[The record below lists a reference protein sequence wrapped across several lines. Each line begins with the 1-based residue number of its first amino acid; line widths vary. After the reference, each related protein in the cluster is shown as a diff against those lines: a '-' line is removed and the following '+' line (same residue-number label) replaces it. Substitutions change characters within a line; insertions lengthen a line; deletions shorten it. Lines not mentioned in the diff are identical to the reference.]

1 MKKKFKRKIK
11 ERKVFQNHIV
21 IIKKG
26 KVVLDLSNYATHFDY
41 KEVTD
46 IGKSKYGKAIAGL
59 ATLQSNVNIM
69 DTGKLET
76 TPVDLSKLGNV
87 VKSNFVE
94 ESVHNELVRKFN
106 ATDSIKQNLEK

>member
-1 MKKKFKRKIK
+1 
-11 ERKVFQNHIV
+11 
-21 IIKKG
+21 
-26 KVVLDLSNYATHFDY
+26 
-41 KEVTD
+41 
-46 IGKSKYGKAIAGL
+46 
-59 ATLQSNVNIM
+59 M

-106 ATDSIKQNLEK
+106 AADSTKENLGK

>member
-1 MKKKFKRKIK
+1 
-11 ERKVFQNHIV
+11 
-21 IIKKG
+21 
-26 KVVLDLSNYATHFDY
+26 
-41 KEVTD
+41 
-46 IGKSKYGKAIAGL
+46 
-59 ATLQSNVNIM
+59 M

-106 ATDSIKQNLEK
+106 AADSTKENLGKQIGDVDKKLHNTSKFVETFEFNRLIEINFDTKMTKSLTNLVIKQITHFVQKIKIERIRKFVI